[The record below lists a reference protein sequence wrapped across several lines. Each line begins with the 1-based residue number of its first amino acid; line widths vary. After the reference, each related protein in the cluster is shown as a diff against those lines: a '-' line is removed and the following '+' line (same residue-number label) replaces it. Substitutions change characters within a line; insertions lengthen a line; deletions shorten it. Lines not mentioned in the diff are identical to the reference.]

1 MAAKIP
7 NDIYQFSILNAY
19 KAGLTQTGPPVRALQ
34 GYGSD
39 GIAYLPRNGGELLF
53 LDSTAYLI
61 PPNQGPQASRTVSPA
76 SPPPNGSATPK
87 PADENTMEHA
97 KGETFLPF
105 VMVTKFVPEFSLNI
119 NGDTEMESLMDL
131 LECEGPVAGGKNSF
145 MPFRLRG
152 FFSFI
157 SLHDVGP
164 SHTSRRSSS
173 ATNSP
178 PPAPASSGN
187 GTEKERKLE
196 NVKGTIFGFHGPK
209 WAEGISPTGFH
220 CSFLSDRDGE
230 AHLKGGRV
238 RNFRAHG
245 AVELTWAKTG
255 RFHLG
260 LPTDEKFE
268 ELDLGGGKA
277 DANMLSPTS
286 SH

>member
-7 NDIYQFSILNAY
+7 NDIYQFSILSAY

-39 GIAYLPRNGGELLF
+39 GIAFLPRNSGELLF

-61 PPNQGPQASRTVSPA
+61 PPNRGHQVSPTA
-76 SPPPNGSATPK
+76 SPDGIASPK
-87 PADENTMEHA
+87 QAPQNIMEHA
-97 KGETFLPF
+97 KGETLLPF

-119 NGDTEMESLMDL
+119 SGDTEMESLMDL
-131 LECEGPVAGGKNSF
+131 LECEGPVAGGSNSF

-152 FFSFI
+152 SFASV

-164 SHTSRRSSS
+164 SQTYRRSSG
-173 ATNSP
+173 ATNPSS
-178 PPAPASSGN
+178 PAPTSSGIEN
-187 GTEKERKLE
+187 EKERKLE

-220 CSFLSDRDGE
+220 CSFLSETAEDG
-230 AHLKGGRV
+230 HLRGGRV
-238 RNFRAHG
+238 SDFRADG
-245 AVELTWAKTG
+245 LVELTWAKSG

-260 LPTDEKFE
+260 LPTDGKFE
-268 ELDLGGGKA
+268 ELELGGKQ
-277 DANMLSPTS
+277 DANLLSPTS